1 MIEVIEA
8 TGSLD
13 GFILFP
19 LKLHAGDPHF
29 VPQLTRDMRAH
40 FSADNPFMRHTRVR
54 YFVARRAGKIEGRI
68 ASFINPLHNKVHR
81 DKTGFFGFFDAVEDT
96 EVAGALFDRA
106 AGHLKEEGMTLMR
119 GPMNFSTNEECGF
132 LLEGFDEPPMLM
144 MPYNRPYY
152 NRLAGDCGME
162 KAKDL
167 YAYIYPVRDRLPEKV
182 LRVAAIAE
190 KRGIS
195 VRPFQMKRFEEEM
208 MIFKEV
214 YNSAWENNWGF
225 IPMTDEDILYAGG
238 KLKQII
244 VPELTFVA
252 EDDGR
257 PVGFMG
263 LVPDFNM
270 VLAKMKGSLN
280 PVSIAKAL
288 YYSRRITDLRLM
300 LLGIKKEFRNKAVDA
315 LLLRE
320 GYYAVRRGGYNR
332 IEFSW
337 ILEDNF
343 AVQNIIE
350 MIGGRLYKQYR
361 IYEKSI

>member
-8 TGSLD
+8 SGSLGD
-13 GFILFP
+13 FIRFP
-19 LKLHAGDPHF
+19 LRLYAGDPHF
-29 VPQLTRDMRAH
+29 VPQLTRDMRVH
-40 FSADNPFMRHTRVR
+40 FSGGNPFVRHARVR
-54 YFVARRAGKIEGRI
+54 YFVALKDGKTAGRI
-68 ASFINPLHNKVHR
+68 ASIINPLHNKVHH

-96 EVAGALFDRA
+96 GVARALFERA
-106 AGHLKEEGMTLMR
+106 AAHLREEGMTLMR

-132 LLEGFDEPPMLM
+132 LLEGFEEPPMLM

-152 NRLAGDCGME
+152 NRLARDCGME

-167 YAYIYPVRDRLPEKV
+167 YAYIYRVRDHLPEKV

-195 VRPFQMKRFEEEM
+195 VRPFQMKRFDEEM
-208 MIFKEV
+208 MIFKDV

-225 IPMTDEDILYAGG
+225 IPMTDDEIRYSGG
-238 KLKQII
+238 RLKQII

-252 EDDGR
+252 EEDGC
-257 PVGFMG
+257 PIGFLG
-263 LVPDFNM
+263 LVPDFNK
-270 VLAKMKGSLN
+270 VLIRMKGSLN
-280 PVSIAKAL
+280 PVSIVKAL

-320 GYYAVRRGGYNR
+320 GYYAVRRGGYHR

-343 AVQNIIE
+343 AIQNIIE
-350 MIGGRLYKQYR
+350 MIGGELYKQYR
-361 IYEKSI
+361 IYEKPV